1 MFKKKSVL
9 SFWSFNK
16 KQRNQSMMYIQKLH
30 MPSNCYI
37 KQNDIKQSISTALKH
52 WPAPPAVGLQ
62 KQKKNVPKKRNKIE
76 KNLFTFILKND
87 YQ

>member
-1 MFKKKSVL
+1 
-9 SFWSFNK
+9 
-16 KQRNQSMMYIQKLH
+16 

-37 KQNDIKQSISTALKH
+37 KQNAIKQSISTAFKH

-62 KQKKNVPKKRNKIE
+62 KKKKNVPKERNKIE

-87 YQ
+87 YQYKDGKIVKRFVIGEILE